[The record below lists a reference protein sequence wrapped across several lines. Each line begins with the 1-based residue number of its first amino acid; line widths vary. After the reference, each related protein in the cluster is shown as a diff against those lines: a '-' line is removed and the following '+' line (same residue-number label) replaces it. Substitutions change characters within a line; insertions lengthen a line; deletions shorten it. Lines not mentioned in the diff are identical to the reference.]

1 MPSKV
6 PRCPNG
12 SRRKPPKTG
21 KCVKNSV
28 KKDVKKQKKTQKN
41 FCPSGKILN
50 PKTNRCINDNSANR
64 KRLKLS
70 DAKPKNGVFKISI
83 QFIVKNM
90 VISEIWI

>member
-1 MPSKV
+1 MPSKK

-12 SRRKPPKTG
+12 SRRIPPKTG

-28 KKDVKKQKKTQKN
+28 KKQKKTQKKT
-41 FCPSGKILN
+41 CPSGKILN

-70 DAKPKNGVFKISI
+70 DAKPKNGDINTIHCKKSLRLFVS
-83 QFIVKNM
+83 FIHFL
-90 VISEIWI
+90 